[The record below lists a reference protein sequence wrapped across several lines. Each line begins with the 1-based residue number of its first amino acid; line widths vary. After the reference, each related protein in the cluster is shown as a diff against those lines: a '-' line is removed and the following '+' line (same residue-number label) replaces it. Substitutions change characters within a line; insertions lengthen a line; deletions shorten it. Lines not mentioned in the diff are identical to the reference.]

1 MKEEDDDAVV
11 LAQLSDLSATSLTF
25 DMVRFSRAS
34 MTAACNASRT
44 HTAVTQLTLLRD
56 IYGEQHDVVSS
67 DRLVAAFVAEDRLSS
82 FTKSPFQSVS
92 PHLHGLLLTW
102 LSQTT
107 QLTHFGVAD
116 HLANFG
122 GSTNFPST
130 AAKSALLTAAIRCTT
145 MRALTLDLAST
156 FTTTVF
162 DDVCAALATNTH
174 LSELD
179 FANCGL
185 SSAQSLRLAQSLSQ
199 SMAVT
204 RLDLSKCS
212 LDPDTVCCI
221 SSLRR
226 LKGLRCLS
234 AKFASHPATIDAL
247 LDAVASSRCLE
258 SVAISLHKSLPLR
271 RFLFDDRQLARI
283 VDIVQSPIATRLE
296 TFSCHGFSMANDDA
310 RADFRQRIE
319 AAIGENHSLLALDL
333 SPLLPATP
341 SNRLIGVVTRNRFAK
356 WSNRKWNIA
365 AIAFAMAE
373 LDLPAYVL
381 LEIIDSIDAFTF
393 TRHGCK
399 IACLILVK
407 NAWRRKALTA

>member
-1 MKEEDDDAVV
+1 MNDDAVV
-11 LAQLSDLSATSLTF
+11 LAQLSDVSVASLTF

-34 MTAACNASRT
+34 MMAVCTASRT
-44 HTAVTQLTLLRD
+44 HTAVTKLTLLRD

-67 DRLVAAFVAEDRLSS
+67 DRLVAAFAAEDRLSS

-122 GSTNFPST
+122 GSTNFPSI

-185 SSAQSLRLAQSLSQ
+185 SSSQSLRLAQSLSQ
-199 SMAVT
+199 LVT
-204 RLDLSKCS
+204 VIDLSKCC
-212 LDPDTVCCI
+212 LDAEFVCCI

-226 LKGLRCLS
+226 LKLLRCLS
-234 AKFASHPATIDAL
+234 AKFVSHPATIDAL
-247 LDAVASSRCLE
+247 LDLVASSRCLE

-283 VDIVQSPIATRLE
+283 IDIVQSPIATRLE

-319 AAIGENHSLLALDL
+319 AAVGENHSLLALDL

-381 LEIIDSIDAFTF
+381 LEIIDSIEAFTF